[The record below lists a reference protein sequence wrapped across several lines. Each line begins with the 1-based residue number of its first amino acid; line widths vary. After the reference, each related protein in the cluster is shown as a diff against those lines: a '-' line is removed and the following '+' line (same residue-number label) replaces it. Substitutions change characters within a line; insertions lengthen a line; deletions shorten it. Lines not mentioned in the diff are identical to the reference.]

1 MWGKLRKKSL
11 KMCKVNKH
19 CLCCVNL
26 FFFQEDQKWSLYYS
40 GKVGLFFLLQKI
52 KSIFLSQK
60 YPRGFSLSKKTPS
73 RGSSRVSSGSTNISL
88 TSKTGVL
95 GSSRTESLMS
105 SAGIV
110 SQRKKT
116 SHLQQRV
123 NSARRK
129 SQNELVNS
137 IAAMKRQIQVNS
149 HQTYVFGD
157 GFYYLDFV
165 KQYNKMLY
173 NNPLSIR
180 KVK

>member
-1 MWGKLRKKSL
+1 
-11 KMCKVNKH
+11 MCKVIQIMSM
-19 CLCCVNL
+19 LCQ
-26 FFFQEDQKWSLYYS
+26 FFLSFQEDQKWSLFYS
-40 GKVGLFFLLQKI
+40 GRVALFFLLQKLYL
-52 KSIFLSQK
+52 IFLSQK

-88 TSKTGVL
+88 ASKTGVL

-129 SQNELVNS
+129 TQNELVNS
-137 IAAMKRQIQVNS
+137 IAAMKRQIQVFLF
-149 HQTYVFGD
+149 TFVLGD
-157 GFYYLDFV
+157 EIYLDFSNFI
-165 KQYNKMLY
+165 Q
-173 NNPLSIR
+173 SIT
-180 KVK
+180 K